1 MKPSESNEREE
12 RALLA
17 IHEAGHCVAAHV
29 LGHPIVCASFDDGV
43 RTRWRGDDPRAH
55 IVEAAIAVAGPTAE
69 RRYRAPS
76 PAELEVLWREQWGTD
91 LANARKHIAACD
103 ADPLVLVLEVELLVR
118 ENWEAIERVAAA
130 LQQRGTL
137 SGAEV
142 DALTRPNVRSW
153 PELT

>member
-1 MKPSESNEREE
+1 
-12 RALLA
+12 LLDEVTTLTA
-17 IHEAGHCVAAHV
+17 IHEAGHAVAACA
-29 LGHPIVCASFDDGV
+29 LGHAIVRVSLDDGCT
-43 RTRWRGDDPRAH
+43 TRWRDHPRAH

-118 ENWEAIERVAAA
+118 EHWTAIERVAAA
-130 LQQRGTL
+130 LEECSTL
-137 SGAEV
+137 TGAEI
-142 DALTRPNVRSW
+142 DALMHPMSAAGQS
-153 PELT
+153 